1 MASIL
6 KEARMLRSARR
17 RRLAWLVAFLLAL
30 LESCASTSLVSSQ
43 RDRAYVGPPLKQ
55 LIVMGVSSDQRVRKA
70 FEDEF
75 VAKLKAAGVSA
86 QPSYPLIPDTSSVD
100 KAQLQEVV
108 EKAGADGILAARLVQ
123 VETTSTG
130 LQAFNFQDRSAGFYA
145 YYSSYS
151 PEPIGLSDSTLA
163 GGPNPIT
170 IHFDLYSVAGSQLA
184 WAGDAATFPS
194 TDVQQV
200 TAGLAYTVIPALK
213 KQKLI

>member
-1 MASIL
+1 
-6 KEARMLRSARR
+6 MLRSVRLST
-17 RRLAWLVAFLLAL
+17 LAWLVGLALVL

-43 RDRAYVGPPLKQ
+43 RNPAYTGPALKRLMVIGVTADSRA
-55 LIVMGVSSDQRVRKA
+55 RKA

-75 VAKLKAAGVSA
+75 VAKLEAAGVSA

-108 EKAGADGILAARLVQ
+108 EKAGADGVLAARLVT
-123 VETTSTG
+123 VDTASTA

-145 YYSSYS
+145 YYSS
-151 PEPIGLSDSTLA
+151 EPTGSFDSSLA
-163 GGPNPIT
+163 GGPNPAT
-170 IHFDLYSVAGSQLA
+170 IHFDLYSVAGSQLV

-194 TDVQQV
+194 TDVKQV

-213 KQKLI
+213 KRKLIY